1 MIVAE
6 YIKTLQSYEEYAF
19 SWEEVLEKC
28 NAPESTIRKEL
39 VRLAKKNEIVNLRK
53 GFYSDLTKS
62 MPSGT
67 VFDGEKVLN
76 DYIFLTFLVGNDFV
90 LSMHFLKR

>member
-39 VRLAKKNEIVNLRK
+39 VRLAKKNEIVNYTIIQK
-53 GFYSDLTKS
+53 FNYVKN
-62 MPSGT
+62 
-67 VFDGEKVLN
+67 VKNVLFQN
-76 DYIFLTFLVGNDFV
+76 YVVVAML
-90 LSMHFLKR
+90 

>member
-1 MIVAE
+1 MIVSA

-53 GFYSDLTKS
+53 GFYIILPPKFQNLGKI
-62 MPSGT
+62 P
-67 VFDGEKVLN
+67 VQLYVEKL
-76 DYIFLTFLVGNDFV
+76 FLHTN
-90 LSMHFLKR
+90 KNTI